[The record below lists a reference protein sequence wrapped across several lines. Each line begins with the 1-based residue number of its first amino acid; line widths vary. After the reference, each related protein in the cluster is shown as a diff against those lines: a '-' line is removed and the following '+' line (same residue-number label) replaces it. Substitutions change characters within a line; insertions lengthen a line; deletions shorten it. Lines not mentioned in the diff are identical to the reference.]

1 MTFCHILTVNIF
13 LNLQIWG
20 YRTNVSHVALLLIR
34 LWISLLLKI
43 IYWSVFLLLNN
54 GFNNSYENIFLF
66 FVVSACRALHTLLH
80 AVHMHYSES
89 NDWIDVVLLVQEMA
103 FLYNPCAPFEK
114 CKMMNFKTNEYQSS
128 LSWLKLKYL
137 SSKIFNDSFHNWK
150 SYKVLQ

>member
-43 IYWSVFLLLNN
+43 IYWSLFLLLNN

-66 FVVSACRALHTLLH
+66 FVVIVQSTAYFLH

-114 CKMMNFKTNEYQSS
+114 CKMMNFKTNECQSS